1 MTTNYKLFM
10 DVSGDVDRSVAE
22 QAGVKLVPM
31 EFIIG
36 NETYTYTDREDGM
49 LHVDFYKFVK
59 DRVHISTTQITPT
72 YYENY
77 FEPILQGG
85 ESVLYLCLSSGLSS
99 TYESACYA
107 AKALKVKYPDVDFV
121 PVDSLQA
128 TVGMGLMCERM
139 IENRANG
146 MTIEENRANLEE
158 MRRTITTTGVID
170 DLEALQRGGR
180 ISKAVAVIGGMLN
193 FKPVILVKSDGT
205 LKMSTTMH
213 GIKKAL
219 KYFVELVETT
229 RDPSCNVLYIMHADE
244 DKNSSLLQDMLLE
257 RFPDLQIRR
266 RMLSPIIGAHLGS
279 GLVGIGFCKKEDE
292 AK

>member
-1 MTTNYKLFM
+1 MTNYKLYM
-10 DVSGDVDRSVAE
+10 DVSGDVDQSIAE
-22 QAGVKLVPM
+22 AAGVQLVPM

-36 NETYTYTDREDGM
+36 NDTYTYTDRQDGM
-49 LHVDFYKFVK
+49 SHTDFYKFVK
-59 DRVHISTTQITPT
+59 NRVHISTTQITPT
-72 YYENY
+72 YYEEF
-77 FEPILQGG
+77 FEPILKGG
-85 ESVLYLCLSSGLSS
+85 DSVLYLCLSSGLSS
-99 TYESACYA
+99 TFESACHA
-107 AKALKVKYPDVDFV
+107 AKALKEKYPNVDFV

-128 TVGMGLMCERM
+128 TTGMGLMCERM
-139 IENRANG
+139 IENRAKG
-146 MTIEENRANLEE
+146 MTIEENRADLEA
-158 MRRTITTTGVID
+158 MRPLITTTGVVD

-219 KYFVELVETT
+219 KYFVDLVEST
-229 RDPSCNVLYIMHADE
+229 RDPDSDILYLMHADE
-244 DKNSSLLQDMLLE
+244 EKNSVLLQEMLLE
-257 RFPDLQIRR
+257 RLPNLQIRR

-279 GLVGIGFCKKEDE
+279 GLVGVAFLKKVD